1 MPTGHE
7 LRLMYHRTRL
17 PDDVADGANVR
28 PIKADLGD
36 PATLPPAVAGADV
49 IAHFAGRLIAPRP
62 ERFLPETNTWW
73 VSNLLTAALQARL
86 FMLGCTTVLAV
97 EPWGNR

>member
-1 MPTGHE
+1 MAPTFV
-7 LRLMYHRTRL
+7 LSRRISVIQR
-17 PDDVADGANVR
+17 R
-28 PIKADLGD
+28 
-36 PATLPPAVAGADV
+36 LPPAVTGANV
-49 IAHFAGRLIAPRP
+49 IVHFAGRLFAPRP

-73 VSNLLTAALQARL
+73 FSNLLTAALQARL